1 MTTVDQAK
9 NMARRLRSAME
20 ARGLGA
26 THSDALELVA
36 AQLGHRDWNTASAS
50 LEPSDQHGPQF
61 TFPIPVLRS
70 LDEKAG
76 RAFYC
81 DFLGFEVD
89 FEHRFEPHMPL
100 YLGVKRGPVRL
111 HLTEHPGDATTGSS
125 VFVWMTGIEDYRR
138 ELMERAT
145 GHAVPAI
152 FDQPWGCEIAMLDP
166 FRNRLRF
173 CEAHT

>member
-1 MTTVDQAK
+1 MINIDEAK

-20 ARGLGA
+20 ARGLAA

-50 LEPSDQHGPQF
+50 LGPKEQGGPQF
-61 TFPIPVLRS
+61 TLPIPVLRS
-70 LDEKAG
+70 LDEHAG

-81 DFLGFEVD
+81 GFLGFEVD
-89 FEHRFEPHMPL
+89 FEHRFEPHLPL
-100 YLGVKRGPVRL
+100 YLGLKQGPVRL

-125 VFVWMTGIEDYRR
+125 VFIWMTGVEGYRR
-138 ELMERAT
+138 ELLARA
-145 GHAVPAI
+145 ADYPLPDI
-152 FDQPWGCEIAMLDP
+152 FDQPWGREIAMLDP

-173 CEAHT
+173 CEAHS